1 MLFNTKIICIHW
13 ISTQFNLKISGP
25 SFTSGLRKNK
35 GCQAVCHKQNLYSEG
50 LERERAEGGALSSTL
65 NKDIHLQSLL
75 VVPKNKKP
83 KWQEN
88 QHSWC
93 FSTKHNESNADCI
106 PNAIKTSR
114 QVLSESEADPCWDK
128 ELFCQYSSD
137 SLYRL
142 GVCLLTSHNWVDR
155 FRTQFSVLF
164 RIGKHLNSTQ
174 RWHSRFSCVS
184 DGVGWLEHSSN
195 LHINSQK
202 MGKA

>member
-137 SLYRL
+137 SLYGLR
-142 GVCLLTSHNWVDR
+142 VCLLTSHNWAGQILDSI
-155 FRTQFSVLF
+155 FFAFQNW
-164 RIGKHLNSTQ
+164 KAPEQ
-174 RWHSRFSCVS
+174 HSEMTLQVQLCFWWCWVTGAQQQSA
-184 DGVGWLEHSSN
+184 H
-195 LHINSQK
+195 
-202 MGKA
+202 